1 MSTIDGKVIQRV
13 RLHMPEFGGDRVDVS
28 TTEGAPR
35 TGVRVALVV
44 GGLSRIVTVRPSR
57 AGLDGPAAWHGVAFG
72 GSDWDTYLGKVHA
85 SYQGDPGVKLSTV
98 LRDLAAD
105 CGETLAAKGQL
116 GAAVDV
122 VIGPWWQ
129 RPIDV
134 PGDPTRRYRGRD
146 ALAALRAGGYVGP
159 WWIDGAGVTRFDAR
173 PVAVIP
179 DAKARVL
186 GRDLALGR
194 RTIGTDVAPLFVPGA
209 VFEGRKIRAVVF
221 SEDAG
226 ELRIVS
232 WES

>member
-1 MSTIDGKVIQRV
+1 MSTIDGKTIQRV
-13 RLHMPEFGGDRVDVS
+13 RLHLPSAGGWRADVS

-44 GGLSRIVTVRPSR
+44 GGLSLVGTVWPSR
-57 AGLDGPAAWHGVAFG
+57 AGQDGPAAWHGVAFG
-72 GSDWDTYLGKVHA
+72 GSGWDTYLGKSHA

-98 LRDLAAD
+98 LGDLAAD
-105 CGETLAAKGQL
+105 CGETLAAKGQP

-122 VIGPWWQ
+122 SLGPWWQ

-134 PGDPTRRYRGRD
+134 PGDPTRRYRGRE

-159 WWIDGAGVTRFDAR
+159 WWVDGVGVTRFDAR
-173 PVAVIP
+173 PAAAIP

-194 RTIGTDVAPLFVPGA
+194 RTIGTDTAALFVPGA
-209 VFEGRKIRAVVF
+209 VFEGKVIRAVVL
-221 SEDAG
+221 SETSG
-226 ELRIVS
+226 ELRLES